1 MSTHI
6 TAFIPDTDETYQKH
20 KKVLLAC
27 LEAEV
32 ELPEKTAEYFG
43 GYKYPE
49 LCYLDEKL
57 TFSLKEGEHY
67 RPYRS
72 PGMYGFEIDLDKIP
86 KEVKT
91 IRFYNSY

>member
-27 LEAEV
+27 KEAEV
-32 ELPEKTAEYFG
+32 DLPKATAEYFG
-43 GYKYPE
+43 YDYPE
-49 LCYLDEKL
+49 DCALEEKL
-57 TFSLKEGEHY
+57 TFNLKEGEHY
-67 RPYRS
+67 RKFRNEYS
-72 PGMYGFEIDLDKIP
+72 NGFEIDINKIP